1 MFVNKTEPIQIKI
14 KNDYEK
20 ERFLY
25 QVILLHKGFF
35 MLLNVKR
42 FMYVLRAKIYCNTG
56 HLWLGIKKYIH
67 VKGLCW
73 IIL

>member
-14 KNDYEK
+14 KKDYEK

-35 MLLNVKR
+35 NV
-42 FMYVLRAKIYCNTG
+42 IEC
-56 HLWLGIKKYIH
+56 
-67 VKGLCW
+67 
-73 IIL
+73 